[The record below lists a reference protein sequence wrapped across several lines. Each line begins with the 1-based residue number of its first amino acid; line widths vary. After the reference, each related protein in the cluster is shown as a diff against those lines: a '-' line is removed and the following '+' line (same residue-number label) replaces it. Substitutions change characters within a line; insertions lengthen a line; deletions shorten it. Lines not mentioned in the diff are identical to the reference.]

1 MSKHGPSVIPAP
13 GQPGFKVPEHF
24 EGAVYYTAVQAGGG
38 GDILAHDKDGNEFPT
53 ADGYYFQQW
62 DKKKDQAID
71 GYFGPYESYEDMP
84 DHVRANFADDFLQP
98 GANA

>member
-1 MSKHGPSVIPAP
+1 MSKHGPSVIHAP
-13 GQPGFKVPEHF
+13 GQPGFKVPQHF

-38 GDILAHDKDGNEFPT
+38 GDILAHDKDGNEFPA

-62 DKKKDQAID
+62 DKKKDQGID
-71 GYFGPYESYEDMP
+71 GYFGPYESYEAMP